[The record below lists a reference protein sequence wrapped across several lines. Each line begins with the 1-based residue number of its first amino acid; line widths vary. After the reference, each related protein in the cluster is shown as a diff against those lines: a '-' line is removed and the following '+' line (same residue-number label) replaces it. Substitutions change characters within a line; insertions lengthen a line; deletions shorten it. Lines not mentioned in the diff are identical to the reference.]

1 MADPHH
7 IWNTFSAFAQELEA
21 ITDNRDGREWDTFT
35 QTCEVQSAKKR
46 AVLFPQTE
54 ICNRVIY
61 LMEGIVASEYRYE
74 DKHVITRFFQKG
86 NFSANIVSAATGALA
101 GDNLIAITDVV
112 FISIPFD
119 QFIEWYLHSDYM
131 GLFIR
136 KKIIQNSLENK
147 HFTTI
152 KTISSTEKRYQF
164 LENHYP
170 EVIRHTPSKH
180 IASFLGISPEALSR
194 FLSKRYK
201 S

>member
-1 MADPHH
+1 M
-7 IWNTFSAFAQELEA
+7 
-21 ITDNRDGREWDTFT
+21 
-35 QTCEVQSAKKR
+35 
-46 AVLFPQTE
+46 
-54 ICNRVIY
+54 
-61 LMEGIVASEYRYE
+61 
-74 DKHVITRFFQKG
+74 
-86 NFSANIVSAATGALA
+86 
-101 GDNLIAITDVV
+101 V